1 MITFQIS
8 SWTIPAPT
16 APTHLSSPIAPLG
29 APVTHPTLPYIRAHH
44 QCHSPC
50 CSDHEAHG
58 HFLHAWTGHWLHS
71 SQQNGGSDRT
81 FFKNLS
87 AIAACVRVYLM
98 FAQGPGDFIVGV
110 CVSACLAGYGQGIA
124 DVCFRRRKKK
134 SAKPPLSVA
143 VGSNCT
149 SHTHTSACIISLDEC
164 DILPARLHEPLP
176 VTPRGAA
183 CRKLRS
189 KPTRCLSSLVRHQR
203 HSHSRTAFYKPF
215 ISPAQFLG
223 DWNYSVS
230 SLLSHNSR
238 ELIIN
243 GPVKQCTACCI
254 LIQ

>member
-16 APTHLSSPIAPLG
+16 APTHLNSPLVPR
-29 APVTHPTLPYIRAHH
+29 PPTPHFPTSVPTTSAIHLAALTMKPMR
-44 QCHSPC
+44 
-50 CSDHEAHG
+50 

-215 ISPAQFLG
+215 INPAQFLG